1 MLRWLWKQKYRVD
14 RGYQLVGLLNLALLL
29 VPSDTAK
36 GYLNLSSTQMLLI
49 GLPCAVGSVW
59 CCGYVITLPAM
70 QQAEDR
76 ANAETTQMRRD
87 IDEIL
92 RLLKHDDKIRSQK
105 ADSAADRCA

>member
-1 MLRWLWKQKYRVD
+1 MQWLFKQKYRVD

-29 VPSDTAK
+29 VQSTTLK
-36 GYLNLSSTQMLLI
+36 GYLSLGSAEMLLI
-49 GLPCAVGSVW
+49 GLPCAVGLVW

-105 ADSAADRCA
+105 ADPAVNRRA